1 MFVTECDFNPS
12 LLFASRAEKYVSGA
26 PYGGPTPMLATK
38 VTGRNKHVILPHNI
52 ITAQA
57 PG

>member
-1 MFVTECDFNPS
+1 VFVTECDFNRS
-12 LLFASRAEKYVSGA
+12 LIFASKAEEYVSGA
-26 PYGGPTPMLATK
+26 PYGDPTPMLATK

-52 ITAQA
+52 FTVQA